1 MTGVVFDIKEFALG
15 DGDGIRTTVFMKG
28 CPLRCIWCHN
38 PEGLSPYPELYFK
51 QNACKGCGLCRV
63 PCNHEECRPFGRCTR
78 VCPDDLVTI
87 VGKTWEADALA
98 KKLTAGAEIL
108 NSLGGG
114 ITFSGGEPLYS
125 ADFVCEVAS
134 QLRGKTHLCIETSGF
149 ADNETFMRTVKLFD
163 LVIMDIKL
171 ADPAMHK
178 KYTGVDNG
186 RILENARAL
195 SRSGIAH
202 IFRTPLIPGITDTKE
217 NLTAISRI
225 VGDDRIEL
233 LPYNTLAATKYK
245 SVGRT
250 FTYTPENTDH
260 VPDISFFKNAVLK

>member
-1 MTGVVFDIKEFALG
+1 MTGIVFDIKEFALG

-38 PEGLSPYPELYFK
+38 PEGLSPSPELYFK

-78 VCPDDLVTI
+78 VCPDDLVTV
-87 VGKTWEADALA
+87 VGKSWDADALA
-98 KKLTAGAEIL
+98 EKLLAQVDIL

-149 ADNETFMRTVKLFD
+149 ADNETFMRTIKLFD

-171 ADPAMHK
+171 ADPYMHK
-178 KYTGVDNG
+178 RYTGVDNG

-202 IFRTPLIPGITDTKE
+202 IFRTPLIPGITDTESNLKAIE
-217 NLTAISRI
+217 NIIGESRW
-225 VGDDRIEL
+225 EKL
-233 LPYNTLAATKYK
+233 KYNEMAGLKY
-245 SVGRT
+245 SMLGME
-250 FTYTPENTDH
+250 YG
-260 VPDISFFKNAVLK
+260 L